1 MDWVRLCSDHVHA
14 CSCCFG
20 RVQLF
25 DQMDHSLPGFSVHGI
40 LQARILPGVG
50 CHPLL
55 KGISP
60 TQGSNLG
67 ILHYR
72 QILNHLSHLENQ
84 YVVCVCVCVCV

>member
-1 MDWVRLCSDHVHA
+1 MIPTK
-14 CSCCFG
+14 G
-20 RVQLF
+20 II
-25 DQMDHSLPGFSVHGI
+25 LPGSSESENVSKSCLTLCYFMNCCPSGSSVHGI

-67 ILHYR
+67 ILHSR
-72 QILNHLSHLENQ
+72 QILN
-84 YVVCVCVCVCV
+84 C